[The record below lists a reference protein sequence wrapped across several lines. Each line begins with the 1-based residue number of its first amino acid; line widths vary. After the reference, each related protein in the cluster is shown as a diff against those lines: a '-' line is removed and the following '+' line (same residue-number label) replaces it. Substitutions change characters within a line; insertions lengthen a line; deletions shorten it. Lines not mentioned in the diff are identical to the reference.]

1 MKFNPGDRVRE
12 IATGD
17 EGIVTRGKFSSS
29 TEGMRIYVKWET
41 GELKGVELHSSEDD
55 LELAQLAQKS
65 PAAQTVS
72 DDAEVPLTIMWRGR
86 VYKLVEGE

>member
-17 EGIVTRGKFSSS
+17 EGIVTCEKFSSS
-29 TEGMRIYVKWET
+29 TEGMRVYVKWET
-41 GELKGVELHSSEDD
+41 GDLKGIELHSSEDD
-55 LELAQLAQKS
+55 LELAQKS
-65 PAAQTVS
+65 PAAQAVS
-72 DDAEVPLTIMWRGR
+72 DDAVVPLTIMWRGR

>member
-1 MKFNPGDRVRE
+1 MKFNPGDRVRD

-17 EGIVTRGKFSSS
+17 EGIVTCKKFSSS
-29 TEGMRIYVKWET
+29 TEWMRVYVKWET
-41 GELKGVELHSSEDD
+41 GDFKGHELHSSEYD
-55 LELAQLAQKS
+55 LELAQKS

-72 DDAEVPLTIMWRGR
+72 DDEVVPLTIKWRGR

>member
-41 GELKGVELHSSEDD
+41 GELKGIELHSGEYD
-55 LELAQLAQKS
+55 LELVQKS
-65 PAAQTVS
+65 PAAQDVS
-72 DDAEVPLTIMWRGR
+72 DDEVVPLTIKWRGR

>member
-29 TEGMRIYVKWET
+29 TEGIRIYVKWET
-41 GELKGVELHSSEDD
+41 GELKGIELHSGEYD
-55 LELAQLAQKS
+55 LELVQKS

-72 DDAEVPLTIMWRGR
+72 DDEVVPLTIKWRGR

>member
-17 EGIVTRGKFSSS
+17 EGIVTCEKFISS
-29 TEGMRIYVKWET
+29 TGGMRVYVKWET
-41 GELKGVELHSSEDD
+41 GALKGLELHSDESS
-55 LELAQLAQKS
+55 LELAQKS
-65 PAAQTVS
+65 PAAQDVS
-72 DDAEVPLTIMWRGR
+72 DDEVVPLTIKWRGR